1 MAKVAG
7 VGSLVVDVTA
17 YAPHLPV
24 HGETTVGTMFRMGP
38 GGKGSNQIT
47 AAHRAGAEAV
57 IISKVGNDFMS
68 EIMLDHYKKEGMTTR
83 HIKTADG
90 VSTGAALIEV
100 DEKSAQNRII
110 IIKGAN
116 DKITDTDILC
126 AEDDFK
132 TCDAVITQLE
142 TNIDSVAECMR
153 MAKKYGKPFILNPA
167 PFQKIPEE
175 IIKNADYITPNETE
189 AEFFTGVHI
198 ENAADAKKAAAVF
211 IEKGVKNV
219 IITLGKSGV
228 YYTDGKTEINLPAI
242 KVKAVDTT
250 GAGDAFNGAFAAAI
264 AMNFEIGD
272 ALRFANAGGALS
284 VTKLGTAPSVAYKKD
299 IYDLVLKEYGI
310 NTEKKYE

>member
-1 MAKVAG
+1 MAKVVG
-7 VGSLVVDVTA
+7 VGSLVVDITA

-24 HGETTVGTMFRMGP
+24 HGETTVGSMFRMGP
-38 GGKGSNQIT
+38 GGKGGNQIT

-68 EIMLDHYKKEGMTTR
+68 KIMLDHYKKEGMTTEY
-83 HIKTADG
+83 IKTENG
-90 VSTGAALIEV
+90 VSTGCALIEV
-100 DEKSAQNRII
+100 DEQTAQNRII

-116 DKITDTDILC
+116 DKITVEDVKC

-142 TNIDSVAECMR
+142 TNIESIQECIH

-167 PFQKIPEE
+167 PFQNVSEE
-175 IIKNADYITPNETE
+175 IVKNADYITPNETE

-198 ENAADAKKAAAVF
+198 ENTADAKKAAAVF

-228 YYTDGKTEINLPAI
+228 FYTDGDNEIILPAI

-250 GAGDAFNGAFAAAI
+250 GAGDAFNGAFAAAV
-264 AMNFEIGD
+264 AMKFDTED
-272 ALRFANAGGALS
+272 ALRFANAGAALS
-284 VTKLGTAPSVAYKKD
+284 VTKLGTAPAMPYKAE

-310 NTEKKYE
+310 NLEKKYE